1 VCRQRRIINVHLKKQ
16 VKYFVS
22 ISPGY
27 LITATNNNSIFLPAA
42 GMKCKDY
49 TSGPTKSFYYW
60 TSNMPQGDD
69 DGTAYEFMGYKDYS
83 SSIMTGSRYYGCP
96 VRAVCK

>member
-1 VCRQRRIINVHLKKQ
+1 MNL
-16 VKYFVS
+16 KYFVS